1 MAIVKYLQKNTDS
14 MKKIISLLFTL
25 IYLQGLN
32 ASPASSAP
40 TSDYQ
45 DATCPELKKE
55 LTRIENRIDE
65 IDKHRTIS
73 ADEVATNVFLTGVGI
88 ATTILGGV
96 RFFGSYSDE
105 DGEISLLIEDAITI
119 EQTAMDK
126 ECNQLIAEIEKEGK
140 QRVERYK
147 RKPSDSALIK

>member
-1 MAIVKYLQKNTDS
+1 
-14 MKKIISLLFTL
+14 MKKNYILLLTL
-25 IYLQGLN
+25 ICLGLN
-32 ASPASSAP
+32 TSPTSSAP
-40 TSDYQ
+40 TLDYQ
-45 DATCPELKKE
+45 DTTCPELKKE
-55 LTRIENRIDE
+55 LTRVENRINE

-73 ADEVATNVFLTGVGI
+73 ADEVATNIFLTGVGI

-105 DGEISLLIEDAITI
+105 DGEISLLIEEAITI

-140 QRVERYK
+140 QRVEKYK
-147 RKPSDSALIK
+147 RKPSDTSLIK